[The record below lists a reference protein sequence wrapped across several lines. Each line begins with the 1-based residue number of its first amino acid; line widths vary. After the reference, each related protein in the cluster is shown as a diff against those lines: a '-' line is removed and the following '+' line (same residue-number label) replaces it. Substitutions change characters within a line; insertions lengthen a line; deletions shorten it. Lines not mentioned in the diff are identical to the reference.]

1 MTKIQNP
8 YRSRSLNHRVMAVM
22 LRSRIPLS
30 ADIVAK
36 RCKLPLEKGL
46 QVVAALANPYHA
58 AVGLRAGLRV
68 VRKDNGYIV
77 ERINPKVNA
86 RRPNSKRANRIKPR

>member
-1 MTKIQNP
+1 MSKIQNP
-8 YRSRSLNHRVMAVM
+8 YRPKSLSHRVMGVL

-30 ADIVAK
+30 ADTVAK
-36 RCKLPLEKGL
+36 RSKLPLARGL

-68 VRKDNGYIV
+68 VRKQEGYLV
-77 ERINPKVNA
+77 ERIKPQRNAKRPK
-86 RRPNSKRANRIKPR
+86 SKKANRTKPR